1 MIAQIATKL
10 VSKWEKYYYA
20 ICIVLLFL
28 SCLCMLKDF
37 FSPGLGLTLLVG
49 LAGGKEG
56 EGNHLQCAS
65 GQEQG
70 ASTS

>member
-1 MIAQIATKL
+1 MIAQISTKL
-10 VSKWEKYYYA
+10 VSQLEKYYY
-20 ICIVLLFL
+20 VLLFL